1 MGFWVRTKILKIF
14 GTFAALALLISPTLA
29 FFLHGDFAPKS
40 QIALLTAN
48 ALGWLALFAV
58 LAFQKFRES
67 KRAKLIRQQIGGT
80 IEADGFEQ
88 LRSELTKRDR
98 LRDISRP
105 EDHRKA
111 LSRSIAMTRVLT
123 AAKYI
128 FNARSIEIA
137 LYEPGEEHYHS
148 AALLGVPRS
157 VESQAMLASGENLGQ
172 ESEKIVTQPIIFAG
186 AIHGAI
192 RVELRKPYEATT
204 AQRAALHELAIGAGV
219 AIINSQYARELLRIN
234 ELSKEAVRAKTGFLA
249 NLSHELRG
257 PLGIMINAVDLT
269 TLEARNSLTPEQLEM
284 LEMVKKNGEHLLDLV
299 NDVLDY
305 AKVES
310 GKVQPKTEKIDLT
323 ALLKEMCKNIRS
335 QAHDKGQRVVL
346 REVPAGAAIMCDR
359 RHARQ
364 IVTNLLTNAVK
375 YTPEGSGGVIEVWA
389 EATRGGRFRIN
400 VRDNG
405 VGIDPRQQH
414 KVFAAFER
422 VEHAYSSKQVGT
434 GLGMPLTQ
442 RLVQLNGGQI
452 DFESAPGKGTHF
464 WIVFK
469 AAQIDRSDEVNKENN
484 ASKKI
489 EGRGDQIVVCS
500 ADNEE
505 QRVLGKFLSELGF
518 AIEGVASLSEAV
530 KAIGQESARLLVLDN
545 SSLDAKGTAA
555 ITQIRDSSGRPTLP
569 IVLVSSHAFE
579 FEIEKLLR
587 AGIDRYLTKPLDMPG
602 LARTCRELID
612 QS

>member
-1 MGFWVRTKILKIF
+1 MRRKILITL
-14 GTFAALALLISPTLA
+14 GLISALALLLA
-29 FFLHGDFAPKS
+29 PLLSLYVYGAFAPNAQS
-40 QIALLTAN
+40 ALLIAN
-48 ALGWLALFAV
+48 SLGWLSL
-58 LAFQKFRES
+58 LAIVTVILLVQH
-67 KRAKLIRQQIGGT
+67 KRARSVSAQLGSRT
-80 IEADGFEQ
+80 IVNDGFAELNAELKRRDN
-88 LRSELTKRDR
+88 LREISQPDDERRTLT
-98 LRDISRP
+98 
-105 EDHRKA
+105 
-111 LSRSIAMTRVLT
+111 RSVAMTRVLK
-123 AAKYI
+123 AAQRI
-128 FNARSIEIA
+128 FSARSIEIA

-148 AALLGVPRS
+148 AALVGVPRS
-157 VESQAMLASGENLGQ
+157 PESQAMLAGTDPASTDSQ
-172 ESEKIVTQPIIFAG
+172 TVVTQPIIFAG
-186 AIHGAI
+186 AVHGAI
-192 RVELRKPYEATT
+192 RIELRRASEITL
-204 AQRAALHELAIGAGV
+204 AQRAALRELAIGAGV

-257 PLGIMINAVDLT
+257 PLGIMINAVELT
-269 TLEARNSLTPEQLEM
+269 TIEARAALTPEQLEM

-310 GKVQPKTEKIDLT
+310 GKVQPKTERVEL
-323 ALLKEMCKNIRS
+323 AQLLKEMCKNVRS

-346 REVPAGAAIMCDR
+346 KEVPEGAAIMCDR

-364 IVTNLLTNAVK
+364 IITNLLTNAVK
-375 YTPEGSGGVIEVWA
+375 YTPENTGGLIEVWA
-389 EATRGGRFRIN
+389 ELTRGGRIRIN

-422 VEHAYSSKQVGT
+422 VENAYSNKQVGT

-442 RLVQLNGGQI
+442 RLVQLNAGQI
-452 DFESAPGKGTHF
+452 DFESAAGQGTHF

-469 AAQIDRSDEVNKENN
+469 LAQAERSDALAREKPI
-484 ASKKI
+484 ARKI

-500 ADNEE
+500 ADDEE
-505 QRVLGKFLSELGF
+505 QRVLGKFLGELGF
-518 AIEGVASLSEAV
+518 TIESVASLADAV
-530 KAIGQESARLLVLDN
+530 KAIGHESARLLVLDN
-545 SSLDAKGTAA
+545 SSLDARGTAA
-555 ITQIRDSSGRPTLP
+555 ITQIRDSSGKPTLP

-587 AGIDRYLTKPLDMPG
+587 AGIDRYLTKPLDMPN

-612 QS
+612 QA

>member
-1 MGFWVRTKILKIF
+1 MQRKILIIF
-14 GTFAALALLISPTLA
+14 GLLFGLVLLVAPLVSYFLRGLFSLDAQIALLISNSIAWISFLFLA
-29 FFLHGDFAPKS
+29 AFIFSTKRRRIAIVAAKLGRDQIRDDGFDKLLEEMGRRDQLR
-40 QIALLTAN
+40 QIAQPEDQRQNLTRS
-48 ALGWLALFAV
+48 LAMKRV
-58 LAFQKFRES
+58 LKSAQKIF
-67 KRAKLIRQQIGGT
+67 
-80 IEADGFEQ
+80 D
-88 LRSELTKRDR
+88 LRS
-98 LRDISRP
+98 
-105 EDHRKA
+105 A
-111 LSRSIAMTRVLT
+111 
-123 AAKYI
+123 
-128 FNARSIEIA
+128 EIA

-148 AALLGVPRS
+148 AALLGIPRAP
-157 VESQAMLASGENLGQ
+157 ESQAMLVGTGAGTA
-172 ESEKIVTQPIIFAG
+172 ESETVVTQPIIVAG
-186 AIHGAI
+186 AVHGAI
-192 RVELRKPYEATT
+192 RVELRRAGKVSV
-204 AQRAALHELAIGAGV
+204 AQRAALSELAIQAGV

-257 PLGIMINAVDLT
+257 PLGIMINAVELT
-269 TLEARNSLTPEQLEM
+269 TIEARSALTPEQLEM

-310 GKVQPKTEKIDLT
+310 GKVQPKKERVDL
-323 ALLKEMCKNIRS
+323 AQLLKEMCKNVRS

-346 REVPAGAAIMCDR
+346 RDVPEGAAIMCDR

-364 IVTNLLTNAVK
+364 IITNLLTNAVK
-375 YTPEGSGGVIEVWA
+375 YTPENSDGLVEVWVEIA
-389 EATRGGRFRIN
+389 RGGRVRIN

-422 VEHAYSSKQVGT
+422 VDNAYSLKQVGT

-452 DFESAPGKGTHF
+452 DFESAAGKGAHF

-469 AAQIDRSDEVNKENN
+469 VAQVERAQELTGEKPIGNKV
-484 ASKKI
+484 

-500 ADNEE
+500 ADGEE
-505 QRVLGKFLSELGF
+505 QRVLGKFLGELGF
-518 AIEGVASLSEAV
+518 AIENVASLAEAV
-530 KAIGQESARLLVLDN
+530 EAIGQESARLLVLDN
-545 SSLDAKGTAA
+545 SSLDARGTAA
-555 ITQIRDSSGRPTLP
+555 ITQIRDSSGKPTLP

-587 AGIDRYLTKPLDMPG
+587 AGVDRYLTKPVDMPN

-612 QS
+612 QA